1 MKRVLA
7 GALIGATVLLSS
19 ACGSLDR
26 GEHGEITWEVT
37 GEAGATADITRV
49 LPADAGAEPSVTFA
63 DQKLPASMRASIA
76 EGTFEVHAVPAKGA
90 AGCRIV
96 VDGTE
101 ADKQTGAPGKEIIC
115 RATVKAR

>member
-7 GALIGATVLLSS
+7 GVLIGATVLLSS
-19 ACGSLDR
+19 GCGSLDR
-26 GEHGEITWEVT
+26 GEHGEISYEVT
-37 GEAGATADITRV
+37 GEAGTTADITRV
-49 LPADAGAEPSVTFA
+49 LPVDAGGTPSVTFPA
-63 DQKLPASMRASIA
+63 QKLPASMHASIA

-96 VDGTE
+96 VDGEE
-101 ADKQTGAPGKEIIC
+101 ADKQTGAPGKEVIC